1 MVVYD
6 DKRQGTISVGE
17 ANNRFVVSEVISDG
31 EIFFKASY
39 IVATNLKTHGKIT
52 ALFDLIVLGDVTASD
67 IDVKGAFICLGNCEV
82 ERTIV
87 VNGKITARS
96 IKANTVEVHDQVV
109 AQEIDVG
116 TIRAEGNII
125 VGQTLAIEDLAYSEQ
140 NILCGETAYGAGR
153 ISATCISTVEELDL
167 DNGKDAVVN
176 PNKIDFGRKDK
187 TTDPNPG
194 GKFISTNNFNAYL
207 DKLFGEN
214 DSNLLASLDRWKKAL
229 STAES
234 LLKNNSQKNLNCYDL
249 GLLLTLTEISHSKYF
264 SGWTRVQ
271 DWSTKIQAYFEKLI
285 GGDPS
290 ANVDIAMSISDFKV
304 GKRVVHKGVNNS
316 YGAGQIIT
324 VQDDKIKV
332 LFDIGSE
339 KEFSLLLG
347 SKFFSREKV
356 VADDINEIIGRL
368 FISPSSYV
376 EWLSFLLILK
386 LYGDLY
392 QPKLVEIA
400 EDLLYSKIGLK
411 TKFIKDRIKENGWGK
426 R

>member
-17 ANNRFVVSEVISDG
+17 ANNRFVVSEVISDE

-153 ISATCISTVEELDL
+153 ISARCISTVEELDL

-214 DSNLLASLDRWKKAL
+214 DSNLLVSLDR
-229 STAES
+229 
-234 LLKNNSQKNLNCYDL
+234 
-249 GLLLTLTEISHSKYF
+249 
-264 SGWTRVQ
+264 
-271 DWSTKIQAYFEKLI
+271 
-285 GGDPS
+285 
-290 ANVDIAMSISDFKV
+290 
-304 GKRVVHKGVNNS
+304 
-316 YGAGQIIT
+316 
-324 VQDDKIKV
+324 
-332 LFDIGSE
+332 
-339 KEFSLLLG
+339 
-347 SKFFSREKV
+347 
-356 VADDINEIIGRL
+356 
-368 FISPSSYV
+368 
-376 EWLSFLLILK
+376 
-386 LYGDLY
+386 
-392 QPKLVEIA
+392 
-400 EDLLYSKIGLK
+400 
-411 TKFIKDRIKENGWGK
+411 
-426 R
+426 